1 MRGSQI
7 KIRNKGGGFIF
18 FVAVIIPAAFF
29 ALAISIDHG
38 RVILANR
45 VAADIADTLA
55 LSAAGARID
64 DGDKF
69 DVQTSKQYT
78 KDTYNMIVD
87 QGVIPK
93 YIYIDFNENSY
104 LNFNSEENYLTI
116 TVNWRVDSLPFIKLI
131 TGNGNET
138 IAGSVRR
145 SAKICIAES
154 SKTPCSYPL

>member
-1 MRGSQI
+1 MRSSEI

-55 LSAAGARID
+55 LSAAGARVE

-69 DVQTSKQYT
+69 DVPISRSYT
-78 KDTYNMIVD
+78 KDTYNMIVG

-93 YIYIDFNENSY
+93 YVFIDFDENSY

-131 TGNGNET
+131 TGNNNESISGT
-138 IAGSVRR
+138 VRR
-145 SAKICIAES
+145 SAKVCIADA
-154 SKTPCSYPL
+154 SKTPCAYPL